1 MYLFIY
7 LRQGP
12 VLLPDSP
19 VNPEVSVLPPCCSKL
34 LSSFWYAYHIFLF
47 LYREIMLAQN
57 LTVSVPK
64 VRKINAFSGIKKFDT
79 YFLSKRKW
87 VCSNRMDASSLG
99 IRNCET
105 VRQRH
110 KWNRQVLLGSR
121 ELWKQDRRQNN
132 RGRHGSGLLQERDE
146 HSEWDEKWRHA
157 LFPCLEN
164 SIFII
169 CQYF

>member
-1 MYLFIY
+1 MFFTHTSFLFCMYLFIY

-12 VLLPDSP
+12 VLLPRQPCESRGLR
-19 VNPEVSVLPPCCSKL
+19 LPPCCTKL
-34 LSSFWYAYHIFLF
+34 LSSFWYACHIFLF

-57 LTVSVPK
+57 LMVSVPK
-64 VRKINAFSGIKKFDT
+64 VGKTNAFSGIKKFDT

-110 KWNRQVLLGSR
+110 KWNRQVLLGSW
-121 ELWKQDRRQNN
+121 ELWKQVGQPNN
-132 RGRHGSGLLQERDE
+132 RGTALDCYGKGMSILSDRK
-146 HSEWDEKWRHA
+146 SEGMLSFLA
-157 LFPCLEN
+157 
-164 SIFII
+164 
-169 CQYF
+169 